1 MTELT
6 LTTIDISNN
15 HRSGEA
21 LYIDGLLA
29 AKWSR
34 GRQSQ
39 YCRKVEGWFWVEA
52 GKDRAKKVR
61 KVGGWLRERGLD
73 FKMKSAKGWGRVRE
87 GDELKYLAWVDI
99 TTEEKLEDVVEKKP
113 WDILFTQTP
122 EGLTEEELHRRYRAA
137 KAVSDAL
144 GEPIE
149 DLLRDWSPTHISLA
163 KTREERRSSSKK

>member
-6 LTTIDISNN
+6 LTTIDTTSE
-15 HRSGEA
+15 HRTGEA

-34 GRQSQ
+34 GRTS
-39 YCRKVEGWFWVEA
+39 RDWRPEGWFWVEA

-61 KVGGWLRERGLD
+61 KAGEWLRERGLD
-73 FKMKSAKGWGRVRE
+73 FKTRAAKRLRRVQVS
-87 GDELKYLAWVDI
+87 GNLKHLAWVDI

-149 DLLRDWSPTHISLA
+149 DLLRDWSPTHIELS
-163 KTREERRSSSKK
+163 KTKEERRSSSKK